1 MIEVRSPSRSGG
13 CCSSASPPY
22 KLNVDNLASRRKWR
36 YHYSNLVFLFP
47 MTEQNSL
54 KLVTVGRLTPAELY
68 CRLSQPGR
76 DARILGEIICAIYW
90 GGTVQINL
98 QMVET
103 LSQSNWNLAVEIMG
117 YRRSRIW
124 SEPQFRIIAL
134 WCRER
139 FALSQWDSED

>member
-1 MIEVRSPSRSGG
+1 MSQE
-13 CCSSASPPY
+13 
-22 KLNVDNLASRRKWR
+22 
-36 YHYSNLVFLFP
+36 
-47 MTEQNSL
+47 NSF

-68 CRLSQPGR
+68 SRLSQPGH
-76 DARILGEIICAIYW
+76 DAHMLGEIICAIYW
-90 GGTVQINL
+90 GGTVSINL
-98 QMVET
+98 QKVET
-103 LSQSNWNLAVEIMG
+103 LSQANWNLAVEIMG